1 MKTRC
6 ILALAALTAAGM
18 LGCSKEQSVS
28 YDSINARPAPE
39 MMSTTD
45 RGSDL
50 ATDYAYMRNI
60 NQRGFLDDLRRAL
73 YIDNPMRLSPYP
85 IIDASGDPR

>member
-18 LGCSKEQSVS
+18 LGCSNEQSLS
-28 YDSINARPAPE
+28 DSINARPAPE

-45 RGSDL
+45 RGADL
-50 ATDYAYMRNI
+50 STDYAYMRNI

-85 IIDASGDPR
+85 IIDASGEPR